1 MRYIPTVLLLPAA
14 ESAAASSN
22 AGSSTAPASS
32 TAAFQ
37 TPAGIEQQQ
46 RLKGR
51 NKAIKLPTSLEG
63 ALARVPAIAH
73 LGKYV
78 RAANAVAAA
87 TAEEYPEVP
96 TAMRAALAFC
106 TCCLSLHSFGGRKRY
121 DKIFLPFHCLC
132 SEKVT
137 NSTTLTGTACVL

>member
-63 ALARVPAIAH
+63 ALAHVPAIAH

-106 TCCLSLHSFGGRKRY
+106 TCCLSLVSAFFWR
-121 DKIFLPFHCLC
+121 
-132 SEKVT
+132 EKEITKYSCPSIASVQKK
-137 NSTTLTGTACVL
+137 LRIVRR

>member
-106 TCCLSLHSFGGRKRY
+106 TCCLSLVSAFFWR
-121 DKIFLPFHCLC
+121 
-132 SEKVT
+132 EKEI
-137 NSTTLTGTACVL
+137 